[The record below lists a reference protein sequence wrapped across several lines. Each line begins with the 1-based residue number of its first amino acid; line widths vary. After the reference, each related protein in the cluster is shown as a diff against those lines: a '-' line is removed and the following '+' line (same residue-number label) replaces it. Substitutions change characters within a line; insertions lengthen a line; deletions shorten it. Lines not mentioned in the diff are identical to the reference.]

1 MCLCVY
7 TGNHS
12 SCVGIKVS
20 MCGLFFFFFFYL
32 LDGLVTVPWTCHSP
46 NPYTRRLLIDAFL
59 DISSRSRTRLI
70 K

>member
-1 MCLCVY
+1 M
-7 TGNHS
+7 G
-12 SCVGIKVS
+12 
-20 MCGLFFFFFFYL
+20 FFFYL

-46 NPYTRRLLIDAFL
+46 NPHTRRLLIDAFL